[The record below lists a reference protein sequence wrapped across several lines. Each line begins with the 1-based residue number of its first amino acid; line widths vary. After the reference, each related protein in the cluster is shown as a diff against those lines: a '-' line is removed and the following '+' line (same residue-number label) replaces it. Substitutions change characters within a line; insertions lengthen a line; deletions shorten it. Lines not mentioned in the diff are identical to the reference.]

1 MALDDTT
8 STKQLKP
15 QYLTGNSA
23 FLSKSVKSK
32 LEWLWKT
39 YHSRLGF
46 HVNALTTFC
55 GNLGGENLFTCFMFF
70 FYFLIYSAL
79 VSSDHLLRYLSAPS
93 SLAILRREKE
103 V

>member
-1 MALDDTT
+1 MKRLRWFLVFSCLTTQGRLALDDTT

-23 FLSKSVKSK
+23 FLSRSVKSK

-39 YHSRLGF
+39 YRSRLGF

-55 GNLGGENLFTCFMFF
+55 GDLGG
-70 FYFLIYSAL
+70 
-79 VSSDHLLRYLSAPS
+79 R
-93 SLAILRREKE
+93 
-103 V
+103 